1 MSRPDAIAPDG
12 SEIYFKVGNAERAS
26 LVEVRLGPGR
36 VSRPVRH
43 RTVEEIW
50 YVTAGRGRVW
60 RQASGGPGETV
71 EVQPGDALQ
80 IPAGCAFQFAAGAE
94 AELVFACFTSPPW
107 PGGEEAILLPEG
119 GLGPPTV

>member
-26 LVEVRLGPGR
+26 LVEVRLGRGR

-71 EVQPGDALQ
+71 EVQPGEKRRTMSILHRNTCLPFIRLHGKRRGAHAMQ
-80 IPAGCAFQFAAGAE
+80 VAAE
-94 AELVFACFTSPPW
+94 VVPLDED
-107 PGGEEAILLPEG
+107 E
-119 GLGPPTV
+119 